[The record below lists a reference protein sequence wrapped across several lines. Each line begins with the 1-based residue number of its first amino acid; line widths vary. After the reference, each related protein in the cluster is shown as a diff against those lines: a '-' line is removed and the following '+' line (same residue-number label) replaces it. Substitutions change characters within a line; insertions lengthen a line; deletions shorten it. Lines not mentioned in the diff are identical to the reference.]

1 MDLSSE
7 RMDDELYMFG
17 GYPLDGLLDDM
28 VTILVFDTW
37 EDMFFKLLDQLGLLI
52 GQNVLESLWNVRC
65 VRRILRDGLTF

>member
-1 MDLSSE
+1 
-7 RMDDELYMFG
+7 MDDELYMFG

>member
-1 MDLSSE
+1 LDLSSE